1 MDLSQEVLS
10 NVVIFTKYS
19 KYIPELRRRETWDE
33 IVTRNMLMHLKKYP
47 SLAEYIGKAY
57 DLVYQKKVLPS
68 MRSLQF
74 GGRAI
79 EVNNSRIFNCSYLP
93 MDDYFAFPEIM
104 FLLLGGTGVGYS
116 VQAHHVEKLPAIKKP
131 TKTKRRHLI
140 QDSIE
145 GWADAV
151 KVLVKAYFF
160 GLSSPEF
167 DYSIIRP
174 KGYPLK
180 TAGGKA
186 PGPDPL
192 RICLE
197 SVRQILHA
205 KDSGDQLSPLEVHD
219 IICYLSDAVLAGGI
233 RRSALI
239 SLFSLDDEEM
249 LMCKQGDWYKT
260 SPQRARANNS
270 AVVLRHRIKKSE
282 FFDLWKKIEESGF
295 GEPGIFLS
303 NNSEVGSNPCM
314 EISLKANQF
323 CNLTSINA
331 SNIKSQKDLNE
342 RARVASFIGTLQAGY
357 TNFHYLRDIW
367 KKTTEK
373 ESLLGVSMTGIAS
386 GDVLEFDMHDAAE
399 IVKQE
404 NDRISKLIGINKAA
418 RTTAVKPEG
427 TSSLVLGTS
436 SGVHAW
442 HSPYYIRRLRIL
454 KNESIYSYLKSKL
467 PELVEDDFVNKNNAV
482 VSIPIKAPDRAVFR
496 DEPALS
502 LLERVKKVSVEWVK
516 NGHRKGDNTHNVSC
530 TVSIRNEKEWE
541 DVGEWMWENRSV
553 YNGLSVLPYDG
564 GSYKQMPF
572 QEITKEQYEKLL
584 NYVQKIDL
592 SEVQEDEDNTTLKES
607 VACGA
612 GACEVL

>member
-1 MDLSQEVLS
+1 
-10 NVVIFTKYS
+10 
-19 KYIPELRRRETWDE
+19 
-33 IVTRNMLMHLKKYP
+33 
-47 SLAEYIGKAY
+47 
-57 DLVYQKKVLPS
+57 
-68 MRSLQF
+68 
-74 GGRAI
+74 
-79 EVNNSRIFNCSYLP
+79 
-93 MDDYFAFPEIM
+93 
-104 FLLLGGTGVGYS
+104 
-116 VQAHHVEKLPAIKKP
+116 
-131 TKTKRRHLI
+131 
-140 QDSIE
+140 
-145 GWADAV
+145 
-151 KVLVKAYFF
+151 
-160 GLSSPEF
+160 
-167 DYSIIRP
+167 
-174 KGYPLK
+174 
-180 TAGGKA
+180 
-186 PGPDPL
+186 
-192 RICLE
+192 
-197 SVRQILHA
+197 
-205 KDSGDQLSPLEVHD
+205 
-219 IICYLSDAVLAGGI
+219 
-233 RRSALI
+233 
-239 SLFSLDDEEM
+239 
-249 LMCKQGDWYKT
+249 
-260 SPQRARANNS
+260 
-270 AVVLRHRIKKSE
+270 
-282 FFDLWKKIEESGF
+282 
-295 GEPGIFLS
+295 
-303 NNSEVGSNPCM
+303 M

-404 NDRISKLIGINKAA
+404 NERIAKLIGINKAA

-454 KNESIYSYLKSKL
+454 KNESIYSYLKLKI
-467 PELVEDDFVNKNNAV
+467 PELVEDDFVDKNNAV

-607 VACGA
+607 VACG
-612 GACEVL
+612 GGVCEVL